1 GPRVLPEGPLERLV
15 EALHLAAGLGVAVAG
30 VLVLDA
36 QARQLGL
43 QVDLAAAGAGV
54 EDQAVVAEPG
64 SGVTVF
70 STGSV
75 EDFDDVPGGDREKG
89 DRGQEEAG
97 VVVDEVED
105 LDLGAVGEAPV
116 GAVALPHLGRDPGGL
131 GPLLGL
137 GRYQPAALQDA
148 PDGG

>member
-1 GPRVLPEGPLERLV
+1 WGSPGQGSVRAGLVVVPAEGVELELEVGKGLGRRLLPEELLERLV

-70 STGSV
+70 ATGSV
-75 EDFDDVPGGDREKG
+75 EDFDDVPG
-89 DRGQEEAG
+89 
-97 VVVDEVED
+97 
-105 LDLGAVGEAPV
+105 
-116 GAVALPHLGRDPGGL
+116 
-131 GPLLGL
+131 
-137 GRYQPAALQDA
+137 
-148 PDGG
+148 